1 MIRHVVDP
9 ELAIGKQQVLDRTAI
24 VLYLRFG
31 DGKERPEVLD
41 VGGERHVVCFDSV
54 VGVGLFEFGDEE
66 LALVQEDG
74 AAVEIERVPEQG
86 LVSEA
91 ENEEIASGRA
101 MIQCGGDRGDLREGH
116 VGCR

>member
-1 MIRHVVDP
+1 M
-9 ELAIGKQQVLDRTAI
+9 
-24 VLYLRFG
+24 
-31 DGKERPEVLD
+31 
-41 VGGERHVVCFDSV
+41 

-86 LVSEA
+86 LVGEA
-91 ENEEIASGRA
+91 ENEEIASGGA